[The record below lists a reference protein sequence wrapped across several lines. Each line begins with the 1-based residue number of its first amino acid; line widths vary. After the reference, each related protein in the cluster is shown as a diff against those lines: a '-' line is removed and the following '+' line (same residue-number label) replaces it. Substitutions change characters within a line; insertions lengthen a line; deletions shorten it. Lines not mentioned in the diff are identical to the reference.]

1 MLTYAYTGEQGPF
14 MIIAPLSTLT
24 NWALEFRRWAPALD
38 VIVYKGTKEVCVCVC
53 VCVCV

>member
-1 MLTYAYTGEQGPF
+1 